1 MNPDVPGSIPRLPS
15 GGPLPGNVLDGLPMP
30 ALVTRVSDDAVVRV
44 NPEFTA
50 VYGHETGDVLG
61 RPGRALHFVEADR
74 KVALDAHAHGDHS
87 SIEVRLRSASD
98 ECMWAKADVARFEL
112 DGIEDVILTT
122 FHDIGERK
130 LAERRLHEMARF
142 PDMNPGPVVRLG
154 LDGIVQRGNVAARKL
169 FGDHVEGECFWD
181 LCPGFSASARERVLK
196 GGETIREDV
205 RLGEIWLRLTV
216 AHVADTE
223 HVFVFG
229 SDVTTEK
236 AAERELA
243 ERARFPAMNPG
254 AVVRLAADGAVIRAN
269 PAASRL
275 FGRDSIQGHSWVDL
289 SPGMDGGILARVRGG
304 ADLVQYEADIDGRCF
319 SFTLRHE
326 PVADQVFV
334 YGSDVTELKSAE
346 RALAELARFPDM
358 NPGPVCRL
366 SREGKVLL
374 ANPAARTVFGPGD
387 PTDRNWLDLV
397 PAVGGDFWQSLLS
410 SGEAAAVEATIGDR
424 HFVLTH
430 APGPEGVFVFV
441 YGSDVTREKEA
452 ERALRQ
458 SEKMATLGTLAAGV
472 AHELNNPAAAA
483 QRASEQLE
491 QAFGALQAARMAL
504 GASIAGEDA
513 DRIVQELDGKAREAS
528 ACPSDLDPL
537 ERSDLEARLEDWLDE
552 RRVKAPWEVAPSLV
566 AAGVDIAA
574 LNDFAKDVGPEN
586 LGLIAAW
593 YAHTHRVYGLLDEIR
608 QGASRLVEIVGAMKA
623 YSYLGQAP
631 IQNVDVNEGIRNTLV
646 ILRSKLR
653 EGIVVRQELA
663 QDLPRIEA
671 LGSELNQVWTNL
683 IDNAADAMEGKG
695 EIHLTTSLV
704 DDRVRVEVQDDG
716 PGIPVDIQSRVFD
729 AFFTTKPPGKGTGL
743 GLNTS
748 YHIVEKH
755 AGSIRIDSEP
765 GRTRFTIELPI
776 RRLPSQGGA
785 ERVEETMEEE
795 A

>member
-458 SEKMATLGTLAAGV
+458 SEKMATLGTLSANV
-472 AHELNNPAAAA
+472 RETRST
-483 QRASEQLE
+483 QRIRVGRRQRKRTCWDCERE
-491 QAFGALQAARMAL
+491 WKRM
-504 GASIAGEDA
+504 
-513 DRIVQELDGKAREAS
+513 VV
-528 ACPSDLDPL
+528 PL
-537 ERSDLEARLEDWLDE
+537 
-552 RRVKAPWEVAPSLV
+552 
-566 AAGVDIAA
+566 
-574 LNDFAKDVGPEN
+574 
-586 LGLIAAW
+586 
-593 YAHTHRVYGLLDEIR
+593 
-608 QGASRLVEIVGAMKA
+608 
-623 YSYLGQAP
+623 
-631 IQNVDVNEGIRNTLV
+631 
-646 ILRSKLR
+646 
-653 EGIVVRQELA
+653 
-663 QDLPRIEA
+663 
-671 LGSELNQVWTNL
+671 
-683 IDNAADAMEGKG
+683 
-695 EIHLTTSLV
+695 
-704 DDRVRVEVQDDG
+704 
-716 PGIPVDIQSRVFD
+716 
-729 AFFTTKPPGKGTGL
+729 
-743 GLNTS
+743 
-748 YHIVEKH
+748 
-755 AGSIRIDSEP
+755 EP
-765 GRTRFTIELPI
+765 GR
-776 RRLPSQGGA
+776 PS
-785 ERVEETMEEE
+785 E
-795 A
+795 ARQLLRTQR